1 MAEKIVV
8 DIEFQT
14 NVNKISKDLESV
26 KDSLAETNENLED
39 ISKTGKSTDGA
50 LKKMS
55 KGFKGMGLAMKTM
68 GVGLIIEAFKFLK
81 DVMMQNQTVMDGVAI
96 VTETLGVVFNQI
108 TSVVTDVIDA
118 VSESSE
124 GFEGMQKVIGGLMTI
139 AVTPLKLAFYGITK
153 AVQEGQLAWEQSFFG
168 DGNPETIAML
178 NEKLAETDANLKEV
192 VEDVVDAG
200 TQIASNI
207 AEAVTELGS
216 VVTIA
221 VDVASE
227 GIKEISIAGA
237 IATGT
242 ALADAKKNEELL
254 EVQRAA
260 QQLQGQLDAE
270 MQRQVRDDVRKTF
283 EERIAANDE
292 LGKILEKQTAKEKA
306 VVDEKVRIAQLEL
319 STNEASVE
327 LQKKLAEA
335 QLGQLELKE
344 RIAGQT
350 SEQLTNQAALEKEL
364 FDAQSEIQLATMGA
378 REQELLSLEQDY
390 NAKLELSRK
399 AGEDDVAITEQYNA
413 LVLASNEKFAQ
424 EDLDVQEKLDE
435 EKAAQQS
442 AQLDVLQNS
451 IKMAGDLFEEGTAAA
466 KVAGVA
472 SATIDTWKAVNMALS
487 SAPPPLSYIS
497 AALSLA
503 TGLKSIKN
511 ILAVKTDKPANVQAP
526 SDTSLPSGSDA
537 GGGMTESL
545 VDLSNTPSIT
555 EQFNDNFGG
564 QSEQAPIQAYVVE
577 QQVTESQQINTMIEQ
592 KATL

>member
-14 NVNKISKDLESV
+14 NVSKISKDLESV

-39 ISKTGKSTDGA
+39 IAKTGKSTDGA
-50 LKKMS
+50 LGKIG
-55 KGFKGMGLAMKTM
+55 KGFKGVGLAMKTL

-81 DVMMQNQTVMDGVAI
+81 DILMQNQTVMDGVSI

-108 TSVVTDVIDA
+108 TSVVTDVFDA

-124 GFEGMQKVIGGLMTI
+124 GFEGMKKVIGGLMTI
-139 AVTPLKLAFYGITK
+139 AISPLKLAFFGITK

-168 DGNPETIAML
+168 DGDPETIAQL
-178 NEKLAETDANLKEV
+178 NEKLAETNANLKEV
-192 VEDVVDAG
+192 VKDVVEAG
-200 TQIASNI
+200 TQVATNI
-207 AEAVTELGS
+207 AEAVTEIGS
-216 VVTIA
+216 VVSIA

-237 IATGT
+237 LATGT

-254 EVQRAA
+254 EVQRAT

-270 MQRQVRDDVRKTF
+270 MQRQIRDDVRKTF

-292 LGKILEKQTAKEKA
+292 LGKVLEEQTAKEKA

-319 STNEASVE
+319 STNESSVE
-327 LQKKLAEA
+327 LQKKLSEA

-364 FDAQSEIQLATMGA
+364 FDAQNEIQLATMTA
-378 REQELLSLEQDY
+378 REQEFLALEQDY
-390 NAKLELSRK
+390 LAKAELARK

-413 LVLASNEKFAQ
+413 LVLAADEKFAK
-424 EDLDVQEKLDE
+424 EDLDVQKTLDDEKSAL
-435 EKAAQQS
+435 AS
-442 AQLDVLQNS
+442 AQLDVVQNS
-451 IKMAGDLFEEGTAAA
+451 IKMAGDLFEEGTAAS

-472 SATIDTWKAVNMALS
+472 SATIDTWKAVNMALA

-497 AALSLA
+497 AGLSLA

-511 ILAVKTDKPANVQAP
+511 ILSVKTKKPTSTP
-526 SDTSLPSGSDA
+526 SPGDATLPSAAGS
-537 GGGMTESL
+537 GGGSESIA
-545 VDLSNTPSIT
+545 DLSNIPSIT
-555 EQFNDNFGG
+555 EQFNNQFAQDTPPV
-564 QSEQAPIQAYVVE
+564 QAFVVE
-577 QQVTESQQINTMIEQ
+577 QQVTNSQQINTMIQQ